1 MSIALEL
8 LGIAEQAAAY
18 HGTSA
23 APETIAK
30 EGVVDSLRIAGRCNG
45 AIVISA
51 RCVHP
56 DHIVVSV
63 VKAKRWSSAGSPNT
77 ADPARDW

>member
-23 APETIAK
+23 APETSAK
-30 EGVVDSLRIAGRCNG
+30 EGVVDSLRIAGR
-45 AIVISA
+45 VQRSD
-51 RCVHP
+51 R
-56 DHIVVSV
+56 HIGTLR
-63 VKAKRWSSAGSPNT
+63 AP
-77 ADPARDW
+77 